1 MSENGVV
8 SKPALKLAEPRV
20 DVENPWGDDLLGRSS
35 LVGKLTGAVDG
46 QGQSVVVSLHGGW
59 GSGKTLFL
67 KRWRQDLGNRGYRAI
82 YFNAWED
89 DFHGDPLVAVLG
101 QMRAELRDRSFKGS
115 WSRISRVVGDVV
127 LDNVVGLAENR
138 TGLRIGALLRRR
150 DPGSVGRYM
159 REQQAK
165 TALRQGLESLSAR
178 VWEETRHP
186 LVFVLDELDRCRP
199 DFAVQLLERVKHVF
213 DVPNIVFVFGV
224 NRDELC
230 VALRSVYGEIDA
242 DVYLRK
248 FFDFE
253 FQLTPVDEVEFVR
266 SMMKRYGLNDYLAS
280 FPEENMAYSHL
291 RHLPSVA
298 EWAFP
303 AVWSRFGL
311 SLRHLET
318 CVKLL
323 SLVARDFP
331 RGFGYASWLL
341 GVLIGLKLKNPD
353 LYRRFL
359 RQECTG
365 AKVVDYL
372 EPFLA
377 QLDGGRLSYGFDFV
391 EKLLHLDGRS
401 GVLDLVSSQLEA
413 MSNGQPVGET
423 RHLSRRVRSLDKGEA
438 KKFLEEL
445 RREKFTGDALGRRRG
460 IAVCDDFVDELG
472 RLIDLHKGG
481 LGSAIA
487 QVSPRG

>member
-1 MSENGVV
+1 MSENGGVL
-8 SKPALKLAEPRV
+8 KPALKLPELGV
-20 DVENPWGDDLLGRSS
+20 DVENPWNDDLLGRSS
-35 LVGKLTGAVDG
+35 LAGKLTGVVDA
-46 QGQSVVVSLHGGW
+46 QGQFVVVSLHGGW
-59 GSGKTLFL
+59 GSGKTFFL
-67 KRWRQDLGNRGYRAI
+67 KRWRQDLVNRGYRAI

-89 DFHGDPLVAVLG
+89 DFQGDPLVAVLG
-101 QMRAELRDRSFKGS
+101 QMRMELKDRSFKVC

-127 LDNVVGLAENR
+127 LDNVVSLVEKGM
-138 TGLRIGALLRRR
+138 GLRIRALLRRQ
-150 DPGSVGRYM
+150 DSGPMGRYV

-165 TALRQGLESLSAR
+165 TAFRQGLEFLSAR
-178 VWEETRHP
+178 VWAGTGHP

-224 NRDELC
+224 NREELC

-253 FQLTPVDEVEFVR
+253 FQLTPVDEEEFVQ
-266 SMMKRYGLNDYLAS
+266 SMMKRYGLNDYLVS
-280 FPEENMAYSHL
+280 LPEENMAEKHL
-291 RHLPSVA
+291 KHFPSVA
-298 EWAFP
+298 GWAFP
-303 AVWSRFGL
+303 ALWSRFGL
-311 SLRHLET
+311 SLRDLES

-331 RGFGYASWLL
+331 RGFGYASWLV
-341 GVLIGLKLKNPD
+341 GMLIGLKLNNPD

-359 RQECTG
+359 GQECTG
-365 AKVVDYL
+365 AEVIDYL

-377 QLDGGRLSYGFDFV
+377 NLDGGRLSYGFDFV

-401 GVLDLVSSQLEA
+401 SGLDRVGLQLQA
-413 MSNGQPVGET
+413 VSNGQPAGEPAG
-423 RHLSRRVRSLDKGEA
+423 HLSRRVGGLDQEGA
-438 KKFLEEL
+438 KKFLEGL
-445 RREKFTGDALGRRRG
+445 RRELVSYDQFGIDHGR
-460 IAVCDDFVDELG
+460 AVPLDFVDEIG

-481 LGSAIA
+481 L
-487 QVSPRG
+487 